1 VWNRREKAD
10 QEEKHK
16 DAAMGE
22 TSLLSIC
29 ITALLIQNVALF
41 YLLGMCPFVALSRS
55 LTTAFGMGAAVIF
68 VVTLTSSANWVIYQ
82 ILEATGSLI
91 IQYIVFIIVIAACV
105 QLVEMIMERFF
116 PALQASFGIFLPLI
130 TVNCTVL
137 FISLKVTTVENLSYI
152 QTVVYAISAAIGFWL
167 AMIIVAAI
175 YEKLDLIGKVPKGL
189 QGPGIIMIITG
200 IIALAFMGFS
210 GMV

>member
-1 VWNRREKAD
+1 MN
-10 QEEKHK
+10 
-16 DAAMGE
+16 E
-22 TSLLSIC
+22 TSLPSIF

-55 LTTAFGMGAAVIF
+55 LKTAIGMGVAVVF
-68 VVTLTSSANWVIYQ
+68 VITLTSSANWVIYQ
-82 ILEATGSLI
+82 ILEATGSQI

-105 QLVEMIMERFF
+105 QLVEMLMERFF

-137 FISLKVTTVENLSYI
+137 FVSLKVTTVEDLSYL
-152 QTVVYAISAAIGFWL
+152 QTLVYSVSAGIGFWL
-167 AMIIVAAI
+167 AMVLVAAI
-175 YEKLDLIGKVPKGL
+175 YEKLDLIGNIPKGL
-189 QGPGIIMIITG
+189 KGPGIIMIITG
-200 IIALAFMGFS
+200 IIALSFMGFS

>member
-1 VWNRREKAD
+1 
-10 QEEKHK
+10 
-16 DAAMGE
+16 MGE
-22 TSLLSIC
+22 TSILSIFF
-29 ITALLIQNVALF
+29 TALLIQNVALF

-55 LTTAFGMGAAVIF
+55 LKTAIGMGAAVIF
-68 VVTLTSSANWVIYQ
+68 VVTLTSSANWAMYQ
-82 ILEATGSLI
+82 LLEKTGSQI

-137 FISLKVTTVENLSYI
+137 FISLKVTTVEGLSYI
-152 QTVVYAISAAIGFWL
+152 QSVVYSVSAAIGFWL
-167 AMIIVAAI
+167 AMVLVAAI
-175 YEKLDLIGKVPKGL
+175 YEKLELIGNVPKGL

-200 IIALAFMGFS
+200 IMALAFMGFS